1 MENVLRFV
9 IVFLWCVCFGFFSVM
24 GYLDDSMVTSPIL
37 AGLMAALVVYCAI
50 EWSTKKRVQSI
61 YAGRQVPI
69 RQRLHAHISH
79 GVQGAL
85 SLCAY
90 VVRIIREFL
99 LACVQMLHRTRVY
112 LKSINLPIWG
122 SIKKRFLTTNKP
134 SVSSKSLP

>member
-9 IVFLWCVCFGFFSVM
+9 IVFLWCVCFGFFGVM
-24 GYLDDSMVTSPIL
+24 GYLDDTMVTSPIL

-50 EWSTKKRVQSI
+50 EWSTKKRVQSL
-61 YAGRQVPI
+61 YVGRKVPI
-69 RQRLHAHISH
+69 RQRLHARISH
-79 GVQGAL
+79 GVQAGL

-90 VVRIIREFL
+90 IARIIREFL
-99 LACVQMLHRTRVY
+99 IACVQMLHRTRVY
-112 LKSINLPIWG
+112 LKSINLPTWG

>member
-24 GYLDDSMVTSPIL
+24 GYLDDTMVTSPIL

-61 YAGRQVPI
+61 YVGRQVPI
-69 RQRLHAHISH
+69 RQRLHAHVAH
-79 GVQGAL
+79 GVQAAL
-85 SLCAY
+85 SLCVY
-90 VVRIIREFL
+90 VARVIREFL
-99 LACVQMLHRTRVY
+99 LACVHMLRRTRGY
-112 LKSINLPIWG
+112 LTAINLPARG
-122 SIKKRFLTTNKP
+122 SIKKRSLTTNKP

>member
-24 GYLDDSMVTSPIL
+24 GYLDDAMVTSPIL

-61 YAGRQVPI
+61 YVGRQTPI
-69 RQRLHAHISH
+69 RQRLHAHVSH
-79 GVQGAL
+79 GVQAAL
-85 SLCAY
+85 SVYAY
-90 VVRIIREFL
+90 VTRIIREFL
-99 LACVQMLHRTRVY
+99 LACVHMWRRTRAY
-112 LKSINLPIWG
+112 LMTVNLPTWG
-122 SIKKRFLTTNKP
+122 SVKKRSLTTNKP

>member
-50 EWSTKKRVQSI
+50 EWRPKIKGLASI
-61 YAGRQVPI
+61 P
-69 RQRLHAHISH
+69 L
-79 GVQGAL
+79 
-85 SLCAY
+85 
-90 VVRIIREFL
+90 
-99 LACVQMLHRTRVY
+99 
-112 LKSINLPIWG
+112 NLPTWG

>member
-9 IVFLWCVCFGFFSVM
+9 IVFLWCVCFGFFGVM
-24 GYLDDSMVTSPIL
+24 GYLDDAMVTSPIL

-61 YAGRQVPI
+61 YVGKQKPLG
-69 RQRLHAHISH
+69 QRLHAHISH
-79 GVQGAL
+79 GVQAGL

-90 VVRIIREFL
+90 VARIIREFL
-99 LACVQMLHRTRVY
+99 LACVQTLHRMRVY
-112 LKSINLPIWG
+112 LKSINLPAWG
-122 SIKKRFLTTNKP
+122 SIKKRSLTSNKP